1 MMRKAEQY
9 HKDILRRI
17 LTEGFLDENPRP
29 HYADGTPAHTL
40 SVNHVMTQYDLS
52 KGECPI
58 ITLRPIAWKS
68 SVKEIL
74 WIYQDMSN
82 ELAVLEEKHN
92 IHWWNDWE
100 SKDIPGTI
108 GQRYGATVKRYD
120 LTRRL
125 LADIQ
130 NNPYGRRHIMS
141 LWQESDFAETDGLM
155 PCCYE
160 TIWNVRGRFLD
171 MVMIQRSSDFA
182 TAGVIN
188 ELQYC
193 ALLMMV
199 ARHCGYEPG
208 VFTHFT
214 ANVQIYDRHMDQAR
228 ELLLR
233 EPVECQPRLVLA
245 PGKKD
250 FFSFTIEDFAM
261 EDYPL
266 DQIKEKNPQLKFE
279 LGI

>member
-1 MMRKAEQY
+1 MRKAEQY
-9 HKDILRRI
+9 HKEILRRI
-17 LTEGFLDENPRP
+17 LEEGFLDENPRP

-82 ELAVLEEKHN
+82 DLKVLEEKHN

-100 SKDIPGTI
+100 SKDVPGTI

-120 LTRRL
+120 LIRRL
-125 LADIQ
+125 LDDIQ
-130 NNPYGRRHIMS
+130 KNPYGRRHIMS
-141 LWQESDFAETDGLM
+141 LWQESDFTETDGLM

-160 TIWNVRGRFLD
+160 TIWNVRGKYLD

-193 ALLMMV
+193 ALQMMV

-228 ELLLR
+228 ELVSR
-233 EPVECQPRLVLA
+233 EPVDCHPRLVLA
-245 PGKKD
+245 PGKTD
-250 FFSFTIEDFAM
+250 FFSFTIDDFSM
-261 EDYPL
+261 EDYPVDL
-266 DQIKEKNPQLKFE
+266 IKEKNPQLKFE

>member
-1 MMRKAEQY
+1 MRKAEQY
-9 HKDILRRI
+9 HKEILRRI
-17 LTEGFLDENPRP
+17 LEEGFLDENPRP

-82 ELAVLEEKHN
+82 DLKVLEEKHN

-100 SKDIPGTI
+100 SKDVPGTI

-120 LTRRL
+120 LIRRL
-125 LADIQ
+125 LNDIQ
-130 NNPYGRRHIMS
+130 KNPYGRRHIMS
-141 LWQESDFAETDGLM
+141 LWQESDFTETDGLM

-160 TIWNVRGRFLD
+160 TIWNVRGKYLD

-193 ALLMMV
+193 ALQMMV

-228 ELLLR
+228 ELVSR
-233 EPVECQPRLVLA
+233 EPVDCQPRLVLA
-245 PGKKD
+245 PGKTD
-250 FFSFTIEDFAM
+250 FFSFTIDDFSM
-261 EDYPL
+261 EDYPVDL
-266 DQIKEKNPQLKFE
+266 IKEKNPQLKFE

>member
-1 MMRKAEQY
+1 MRKAEQY
-9 HKDILRRI
+9 HKEILQRI
-17 LTEGFLDENPRP
+17 LEEGFLDENPRP

-74 WIYQDMSN
+74 WIYQDLSN
-82 ELAVLEEKHN
+82 DLKVLEEKHN

-100 SKDIPGTI
+100 SKDVPGTI

-120 LTRRL
+120 LIRRL
-125 LADIQ
+125 LDDIQ
-130 NNPYGRRHIMS
+130 KNPYGRRHIMS
-141 LWQESDFAETDGLM
+141 LWQESDFTETDGLM

-160 TIWNVRGRFLD
+160 TIWNVRGKYLD

-193 ALLMMV
+193 ALQMMV

-228 ELLLR
+228 ELVSR
-233 EPVECQPRLVLA
+233 EPVDCQPRLVLA
-245 PGKKD
+245 PGKTD
-250 FFSFTIEDFAM
+250 FFSFTIDDFSM
-261 EDYPL
+261 EDYPVDL
-266 DQIKEKNPQLKFE
+266 IKEKNPQLKFE

>member
-1 MMRKAEQY
+1 MRKAEQY
-9 HKDILRRI
+9 HKEILRRI
-17 LTEGFLDENPRP
+17 LEEGFLDENPRP

-58 ITLRPIAWKS
+58 IPLRPIAWKS

-82 ELAVLEEKHN
+82 DLKVLEEKHN

-100 SKDIPGTI
+100 SKDVPGTI

-120 LTRRL
+120 LIRRL
-125 LADIQ
+125 LDDIQ
-130 NNPYGRRHIMS
+130 KNPYGRRHIMS
-141 LWQESDFAETDGLM
+141 LWQESDFTETDGLM

-160 TIWNVRGRFLD
+160 TIWNVRSKYLD

-193 ALLMMV
+193 ALQMMV

-228 ELLLR
+228 ELVSR
-233 EPVECQPRLVLA
+233 EPVDCQPRLVLA
-245 PGKKD
+245 PGKTD
-250 FFSFTIEDFAM
+250 FFSFTIDDFSM
-261 EDYPL
+261 EDYPVDL
-266 DQIKEKNPQLKFE
+266 IKEKNPQLKFE

>member
-1 MMRKAEQY
+1 MRKAEQY
-9 HKDILRRI
+9 HKEILQRI
-17 LTEGFLDENPRP
+17 LEEGFLDENPRP

-82 ELAVLEEKHN
+82 DLKVLEEKHN

-100 SKDIPGTI
+100 SKDVPGTI

-120 LTRRL
+120 LIRRL
-125 LADIQ
+125 LDDIQ
-130 NNPYGRRHIMS
+130 KNPYGRRHIMS
-141 LWQESDFAETDGLM
+141 LWQESDFTETDGLM

-160 TIWNVRGRFLD
+160 TIWNVRGKYLD

-193 ALLMMV
+193 ALQMMV

-228 ELLLR
+228 ELVSR
-233 EPVECQPRLVLA
+233 EPVDCQPRLVLA
-245 PGKKD
+245 PGKTD
-250 FFSFTIEDFAM
+250 FFSFTIDDFSM
-261 EDYPL
+261 EDYPV
-266 DQIKEKNPQLKFE
+266 DFIKEKNPQLKFE

>member
-1 MMRKAEQY
+1 MRKAEQY
-9 HKDILRRI
+9 HKEILQRI
-17 LTEGFLDENPRP
+17 LEEGFLDENPRP

-82 ELAVLEEKHN
+82 DLKVLEEKHN

-100 SKDIPGTI
+100 SKDVPGTI

-120 LTRRL
+120 LIRRL
-125 LADIQ
+125 LNDIQ
-130 NNPYGRRHIMS
+130 KNPYGRRHIMS
-141 LWQESDFAETDGLM
+141 LWQESDFTETDGLM

-160 TIWNVRGRFLD
+160 TIWNVRGKYLD

-193 ALLMMV
+193 ALQMMV

-228 ELLLR
+228 ELVSR
-233 EPVECQPRLVLA
+233 EPVDCQPRLVLA
-245 PGKKD
+245 PGKTD
-250 FFSFTIEDFAM
+250 FFSFTIDDFSM
-261 EDYPL
+261 EDYPVDL
-266 DQIKEKNPQLKFE
+266 IKEKNPQLKFE

>member
-1 MMRKAEQY
+1 MRKAEQY
-9 HKDILRRI
+9 HKEILQRI
-17 LTEGFLDENPRP
+17 LEEGFLDENPRP

-82 ELAVLEEKHN
+82 DLKVLEEKHN

-100 SKDIPGTI
+100 SKDVPGTI

-120 LTRRL
+120 LIRRL
-125 LADIQ
+125 LDDIQ
-130 NNPYGRRHIMS
+130 KNPYGRRHIMS
-141 LWQESDFAETDGLM
+141 LWQESDFTETDGLM

-160 TIWNVRGRFLD
+160 TIWNVRGKYLD

-193 ALLMMV
+193 ALQMMV

-228 ELLLR
+228 ELVSR
-233 EPVECQPRLVLA
+233 EPVDCQPRLVLA
-245 PGKKD
+245 PGKTD
-250 FFSFTIEDFAM
+250 FFSFTIDDFSM
-261 EDYPL
+261 EDYPVDL
-266 DQIKEKNPQLKFE
+266 IKEKNPQLKFE

>member
-1 MMRKAEQY
+1 MRKAEQY
-9 HKDILRRI
+9 HKEILRRI
-17 LTEGFLDENPRP
+17 LEEGFLDENPRP

-82 ELAVLEEKHN
+82 DLKVLEEKHN

-100 SKDIPGTI
+100 SKDVPGTI

-120 LTRRL
+120 LIRRL
-125 LADIQ
+125 LNDIQ
-130 NNPYGRRHIMS
+130 KNPYGRRHIMS
-141 LWQESDFAETDGLM
+141 LWQESDFTETDGLM

-160 TIWNVRGRFLD
+160 TIWNVRGKYLD

-193 ALLMMV
+193 ALQMMV

-228 ELLLR
+228 ELVSR
-233 EPVECQPRLVLA
+233 EPVDCQPRLVLA
-245 PGKKD
+245 PGKTD
-250 FFSFTIEDFAM
+250 FFSFTIDDFSM
-261 EDYPL
+261 EDYPV
-266 DQIKEKNPQLKFE
+266 DFIKEKNPQLKFE

>member
-1 MMRKAEQY
+1 MRKAEQY
-9 HKDILRRI
+9 HKEILQRI
-17 LTEGFLDENPRP
+17 LEEGFLDENPRP

-82 ELAVLEEKHN
+82 DLKVLEEKHN

-100 SKDIPGTI
+100 SKDVPGTI

-120 LTRRL
+120 LIRRL
-125 LADIQ
+125 LDDIQ
-130 NNPYGRRHIMS
+130 KNPYGRRHIMS
-141 LWQESDFAETDGLM
+141 LWQESDFTETDGLM

-160 TIWNVRGRFLD
+160 TIWNVRGKYLD

-193 ALLMMV
+193 ALQMMV

-208 VFTHFT
+208 VFTRFT

-228 ELLLR
+228 ELVSR
-233 EPVECQPRLVLA
+233 EPVDCQPRLVLA
-245 PGKKD
+245 PGKTD
-250 FFSFTIEDFAM
+250 FFSFTIDDFSM
-261 EDYPL
+261 EDYPVDL
-266 DQIKEKNPQLKFE
+266 IKEKNPQLKFE

>member
-1 MMRKAEQY
+1 MRKAEQY
-9 HKDILRRI
+9 HKEILQCI
-17 LTEGFLDENPRP
+17 LNEGFLDENPRP
-29 HYADGTPAHTL
+29 RYADGTPAHTL

-68 SVKEIL
+68 SVREIL

-82 ELAVLEEKHN
+82 DLSVLENKHN
-92 IHWWNDWE
+92 IHWWNEWE

-125 LADIQ
+125 LTDIRE
-130 NNPYGRRHIMS
+130 NPYGRRHIMS
-141 LWQESDFAETDGLM
+141 LWQEQDFTETDGLM

-160 TIWNVRGRFLD
+160 TLWNVRGKYLD
-171 MVMIQRSSDFA
+171 MVMIQRSSDYC
-182 TAGVIN
+182 TAGTIN
-188 ELQYC
+188 ELQYT
-193 ALLMMV
+193 ALQMMV

-208 VFTHFT
+208 IFTHFS
-214 ANVQIYDRHMDQAR
+214 ANVQIYDRHMDQAK
-228 ELLLR
+228 ELIR
-233 EPVECQPRLVLA
+233 RDPVECAPRLVLN
-245 PGKKD
+245 PEKKD
-250 FFSFTIEDFAM
+250 FFSITMEDFTL

-266 DQIKEKNPQLKFE
+266 EIIKERNPQLKFE

>member
-1 MMRKAEQY
+1 MRKAEQY
-9 HKDILRRI
+9 HKEILRRI
-17 LTEGFLDENPRP
+17 LEEGFLDENPRP

-82 ELAVLEEKHN
+82 DLKVLEEKHN

-100 SKDIPGTI
+100 SKDVPGTI

-120 LTRRL
+120 LIRRL
-125 LADIQ
+125 LDDIQ
-130 NNPYGRRHIMS
+130 KNPYGRRHIMS
-141 LWQESDFAETDGLM
+141 LWQESDFTETDGLM

-160 TIWNVRGRFLD
+160 TIWNVRGKYLD

-193 ALLMMV
+193 ALQMMV

-228 ELLLR
+228 ELVSR
-233 EPVECQPRLVLA
+233 EPVDCQPRLVLA
-245 PGKKD
+245 PGKTD
-250 FFSFTIEDFAM
+250 FFSFTIDDFSM
-261 EDYPL
+261 EDYPVDL
-266 DQIKEKNPQLKFE
+266 IKEKNPQLKFE